1 MGAAKMH
8 LDELLER
15 LNETQS
21 LEALQPHWGESLAS
35 LGNRLPSF
43 LTPEEYRENREWCGF
58 GPEVDAL
65 LDEVARRIA
74 ADRGLCALAW
84 HCHRLLFTHLDY
96 TDQSFLRS
104 WPSLEGIFGELRG
117 IFYLLVVMGMVP
129 SVRRLHAS
137 MDVPEEV
144 TRETLSQVSCVSGN
158 YRRMTGG
165 LLGVT
170 VNTLFWMRHYP
181 AGKLFRL
188 GRFEYKIEPFRQAIR
203 VFRSRKTG
211 ETLALAPDGVR
222 YSGEG
227 HVDAE
232 NGWTAT
238 LTEKEDTVTGFP
250 ISPYGMAVR
259 TQVTLAKA
267 EWECVLKTGD
277 PILEMHI
284 PAGGGMTVERCG
296 DSMRRAAAFFRRYF
310 PEKPVRA
317 ITCVSWIFNT
327 QFEEIQPRMENLL
340 AYQHELYLHPVTSSG
355 RDGLW
360 FIFLRDEFDPAT
372 LPRDTSLRRGVA
384 DFLAAGNFWRCGGMF
399 FLLDDL
405 ERFGTQAYRA
415 QWPVSVVE
423 QQGTAP

>member
-1 MGAAKMH
+1 
-8 LDELLER
+8 
-15 LNETQS
+15 
-21 LEALQPHWGESLAS
+21 
-35 LGNRLPSF
+35 
-43 LTPEEYRENREWCGF
+43 
-58 GPEVDAL
+58 
-65 LDEVARRIA
+65 
-74 ADRGLCALAW
+74 
-84 HCHRLLFTHLDY
+84 
-96 TDQSFLRS
+96 
-104 WPSLEGIFGELRG
+104 
-117 IFYLLVVMGMVP
+117 VMGMVP

-137 MDVPEEV
+137 MDEPEEV